1 MKARDLETN
10 VVAESWI
17 SMVSKNDGRIIS
29 FQIIFEGCTGVSYR
43 GDIAIDD
50 VVITEGP
57 CPDYG
62 NCDFERDK
70 CGYTNKPGIDQ
81 FDWLLG
87 NGGTSSSTTGPTSD
101 HTTKTALGPSQMF
114 CIYLIYFLLLELL

>member
-1 MKARDLETN
+1 M
-10 VVAESWI
+10 
-17 SMVSKNDGRIIS
+17 
-29 FQIIFEGCTGVSYR
+29 FQIIFEGRTGVSYR

-81 FDWLLG
+81 FDWLVG
-87 NGGTSSSTTGPTSD
+87 NGETSSSTTGPTSD
-101 HTTKTALGPSQMF
+101 HTTKTALGRSQMF
-114 CIYLIYFLLLELL
+114 YICSVYILLSFMVDFPENLVQLFLFQLNIY